1 MPIYDYQC
9 RNCGAEFDA
18 LRKMN
23 DEDREVECPY
33 CHEKDC
39 ERKISL
45 PASDYL
51 SVSGCGGSGKGPM
64 RFG

>member
-9 RNCGAEFDA
+9 RNCGAEFEA
-18 LRKMN
+18 LRNIK
-23 DEDREVECPY
+23 DEDHDLECPY

-39 ERKISL
+39 ERRISL
-45 PASDYL
+45 TASDFL
-51 SVSGCGGSGKGPM
+51 ADGKCGPSRGPM